1 MPTTYWE
8 QWEPGH
14 NEAAA
19 AIPGLDL
26 VHLLRQAHVA
36 IKGITD
42 TQLHHIS
49 EAIAEAVRGGVPMK
63 RPSQR
68 VNDVVNDPK
77 RAALIAETE
86 FARASTAAR
95 RASYKRNHVPKVA
108 WLHQPGAC
116 QFCLDNAS
124 VSPIPLR
131 DNWPHG
137 DVPVHPWCRCVEIP
151 YIGG

>member
-1 MPTTYWE
+1 
-8 QWEPGH
+8 
-14 NEAAA
+14 
-19 AIPGLDL
+19 
-26 VHLLRQAHVA
+26 
-36 IKGITD
+36 
-42 TQLHHIS
+42 LHRIG
-49 EAIAEAVRGGVPMK
+49 EAIADAVKGGVPIEETI
-63 RPSQR
+63 QR

-95 RASYKRNHVPKVA
+95 RATYVRNHVPKVA

-116 QFCLDNAS
+116 ELCLENAA

-131 DNWPHG
+131 DSWPNG
-137 DVPVHPWCRCVEIP
+137 DVPTHPNCRCVEIP